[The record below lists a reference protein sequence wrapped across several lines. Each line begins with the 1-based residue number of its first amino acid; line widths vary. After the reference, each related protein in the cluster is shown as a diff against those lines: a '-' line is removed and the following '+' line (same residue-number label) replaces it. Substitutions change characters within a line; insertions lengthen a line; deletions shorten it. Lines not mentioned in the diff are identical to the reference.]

1 MIFKK
6 KKLYKLVY
14 KSDKTFKIKRIKN
27 IENENILINP
37 NHIFFDEIGNRYILT
52 TDQSAETINP
62 LNFESKFSSS
72 EFKTAIESKLIN
84 DLFKSFDDKKLSFD
98 RLLLFINIFLTFVI
112 FYFTIM
118 KRWYKTWY
126 TSKILRGV

>member
-1 MIFKK
+1 MIFRK

-27 IENENILINP
+27 IENENILINSD
-37 NHIFFDEIGNRYILT
+37 HIFFDEQGNRYILT
-52 TDQSAETINP
+52 TDKSAETINP
-62 LNFESKFSSS
+62 LDFESKFSSS

-84 DLFKSFDDKKLSFD
+84 DLFKSFDDRKLSLD
-98 RLLLFINIFLTFVI
+98 RLLLFINIFLTFII

-118 KRWYKTWY
+118 KR
-126 TSKILRGV
+126 